1 MSTLRTFAIEAE
13 VTAELRVRDDA
24 GRSPRMITDTEGGSP
39 LRCCLRRSLPGERL
53 ALLAY
58 APLRRWGARTGGD
71 PGPYEEL
78 GPVFV
83 HAEPCEGPDG
93 TDFPVGM
100 CGERRVFRAY
110 DADGN
115 ILGGRLVD
123 HHISRDPAVSETI
136 LAEQFTD
143 PKVALIHVRAVE
155 FGCFL
160 FEVHRA

>member
-1 MSTLRTFAIEAE
+1 M
-13 VTAELRVRDDA
+13 
-24 GRSPRMITDTEGGSP
+24 
-39 LRCCLRRSLPGERL
+39 
-53 ALLAY
+53 
-58 APLRRWGARTGGD
+58 
-71 PGPYEEL
+71 
-78 GPVFV
+78 FV

-93 TDFPVGM
+93 MGFPVGM

-123 HHISRDPAVSETI
+123 HHISRDATASEAI
-136 LAEQFTD
+136 LAEQFAD
-143 PKVALIHVRAVE
+143 PEVALVHVRAVE

>member
-1 MSTLRTFAIEAE
+1 MSTFRTFAIEAE
-13 VTAELRVRDDA
+13 VAAELRIRDDA
-24 GRSPRMITDTEGGSP
+24 GRPPRVAIDAEGGAP

-58 APLRRWGARTGGD
+58 APLRRWGARTGSD

-83 HAEPCEGPDG
+83 HAEPCEGPG
-93 TDFPVGM
+93 ETGFPVDMG
-100 CGERRVFRAY
+100 GERRVFRAY
-110 DADGN
+110 DTDGN

-123 HHISRDPAVSETI
+123 QYLSGDATAAETI
-136 LAEQFTD
+136 LAEQFAD
-143 PKVALIHVRAVE
+143 PDVALVHVRAVE

>member
-1 MSTLRTFAIEAE
+1 MSTLRTFAIEAG
-13 VTAELRVRDDA
+13 VAAELRVRDDA
-24 GRSPRMITDTEGGSP
+24 GRPPRMITDTEGGSP

-53 ALLAY
+53 ALLSY

-71 PGPYEEL
+71 PGPYEEV

-83 HAEPCEGPDG
+83 HAEPCAGPGG
-93 TDFPVGM
+93 TGFPVDM

-123 HHISRDPAVSETI
+123 EYASRDAATAETI
-136 LAEQFTD
+136 LAEQFAD
-143 PKVALIHVRAVE
+143 PGVALVHVRAVE

>member
-1 MSTLRTFAIEAE
+1 MSTLLTLAIEAE
-13 VTAELRVRDDA
+13 VAAELRVRDDA
-24 GRSPRMITDTEGGSP
+24 GRPPRVVTDTEGGAP

-58 APLRRWGARTGGD
+58 APLRRWAARTGGD

-83 HAEPCEGPDG
+83 HAAQCEGPGG
-93 TDFPVGM
+93 TGFPVEM

-110 DADGN
+110 DAVGN

-123 HHISRDPAVSETI
+123 RHLSLDAATAEAV
-136 LAEQFTD
+136 LAEQFAD
-143 PKVALIHVRAVE
+143 PGVALVHVRAVE